1 MVTGYLVEEYM
12 ASSDS
17 AAEVSDRA
25 RRAAVELT
33 GSGVPVTYE
42 RSIFVPTDEL
52 CLHLLSGPSRDAVLE
67 AARRA
72 GISPVRVVE
81 TAT

>member
-1 MVTGYLVEEYM
+1 MATYLIEAYTTTSQSLPEIEE
-12 ASSDS
+12 
-17 AAEVSDRA
+17 RA

-33 GSGVPVTYE
+33 GAGVPVTYD
-42 RSIFVPTDEL
+42 RAIFVPDDEL
-52 CLHLLSGPSRDAVLE
+52 CLHLLDGPSHEAIVE

-81 TAT
+81 TAA